1 MSTFEN
7 KEKNLNKL
15 IDKLAT
21 LAPSY
26 SQSTNEAGKLIAEKA
41 QINLE
46 KKEIEKKHQEL
57 LREHKYL
64 NFKRKLKKNQS

>member
-46 KKEIEKKHQEL
+46 KKEIEKKHQ
-57 LREHKYL
+57 
-64 NFKRKLKKNQS
+64 